1 METGRIQWPP
11 RPPVPSRVLAPPTGT
26 AEPEPLARV
35 DTALEPTLKREV
47 EEAQAQTQE
56 QMREPPSEE
65 QEPAPMPAAEDEDAR
80 AEEEGS
86 SVSTEEIAKAKPA
99 APPEERAPDPK
110 PESKAVESCAAA
122 GDDEFAQAAHEAT
135 PTAATNDPVLL
146 AAVERMRAIVS
157 SVHPRDL
164 QDAYRM
170 WNRVPPTGIHV
181 LTAMCLVFNV
191 QPVTKTTGE
200 VCGNDTA
207 DAIFGGAGVGPFFTR
222 WAAFEPTSMDDAA
235 LQTLRTKYLVDE
247 QLEASKM
254 ARVMKVLEQMVLWL
268 HALNEACQASGR

>member
-11 RPPVPSRVLAPPTGT
+11 RLTVPSRVLVPPATDT
-26 AEPEPLARV
+26 AEPEPPPRV
-35 DTALEPTLKREV
+35 DTALESTPNREV
-47 EEAQAQTQE
+47 QELQAQAQTQA
-56 QMREPPSEE
+56 QMGEPPSEE
-65 QEPAPMPAAEDEDAR
+65 HEPAPMHAAEEVRAR

-86 SVSTEEIAKAKPA
+86 SVSTEEIAKATPA
-99 APPEERAPDPK
+99 APGLEERAPDPK
-110 PESKAVESCAAA
+110 PKGKAVESCTTAA
-122 GDDEFAQAAHEAT
+122 DDEFAQAAHEAT

-157 SVHPRDL
+157 SVCPTLL

-170 WNRVPPTGIHV
+170 WNRVPPTGIRV

-191 QPVTKTTGE
+191 QPVTKKTGE

-222 WAAFEPTSMDDAA
+222 WATFDLTSMDDIA

-247 QLEASKM
+247 QLEPSKWHELCEYS
-254 ARVMKVLEQMVLWL
+254 RK
-268 HALNEACQASGR
+268 